1 MLTADLIVLIAFIAC
16 LFIGSAFGFGKV
28 LGWVTGGIAGKIIAV
43 VVCYFI
49 YGIVLDWGFVR
60 ALMEKLVITL
70 QEDGSFICKVLLA
83 IRIDM
88 IAFFAVLFVAV
99 LALRKLAVKL
109 IDRVMDSDNKVIRV
123 TSRGLGAIL
132 LTTFAA
138 IVMLVIFQLI
148 AWVYGL
154 DGAFY
159 ESLQGSAFGLDAVFI
174 NNPLNSIFQS
184 IRLPS
189 MGGTPSA

>member
-1 MLTADLIVLIAFIAC
+1 MVTWDYIVLIAFVAS

-49 YGIVLDWGFVR
+49 YGVVLDFPFVR
-60 ALMEKLVITL
+60 ELMAKLVTTL
-70 QEDGSFICKVLLA
+70 QEDGSLICKILLA

-99 LALRKLAVKL
+99 LSLRKIIVKV
-109 IDRVMDSDNKVIRV
+109 IDRAMRSDIKVISVTNRV
-123 TSRGLGAIL
+123 LGVVL
-132 LTTFAA
+132 LTVFAM
-138 IVMLVIFQLI
+138 IVLLVIFQLI
-148 AWVYGL
+148 AWVSGT

-159 ESLQGSAFGLDAVFI
+159 EGLQGSAFGLDSVFV
-174 NNPLNSIFQS
+174 NNPLNSIFHS

-189 MGGTPSA
+189 ADVTPSA